1 MAKGWDKVHEGLTR
15 EALEIQAMMVQKER
29 AARPYR
35 SEETGQGAVAQ
46 SPVQAARARAAEAL
60 EDCYRTAHNLRSR
73 LASVLSEEIA
83 DAAGTAS
90 SPVSG
95 SCELR
100 HSFDSLASQAGAVHE
115 VLADILR
122 RLEV

>member
-1 MAKGWDKVHEGLTR
+1 MAKGWEIPVSG
-15 EALEIQAMMVQKER
+15 ALDIESVMMARAQQKER
-29 AARPYR
+29 AARPYPV
-35 SEETGQGAVAQ
+35 EAGECAQ
-46 SPVQAARARAAEAL
+46 SPVQAARSRASEAI

-73 LASVLSEEIA
+73 LALVLSEEIT
-83 DAAGTAS
+83 DDGS
-90 SPVSG
+90 KPGHPVSG

-100 HSFDSLASQAGAVHE
+100 QSFDSLAQQAGAVHE